1 MLHLLN
7 RLLNDLA
14 ENAVPKNTLKKRSI
28 TLNNFLHRIDC
39 KTTIIELATQQGCS
53 LKRIRRSKNWSLTGN
68 QSQLVAVSEQLQQ
81 GKTLWISDAIH
92 KALPKPTFDLTAIVQ
107 SNPDMTINRLI
118 AETGCTLIEARAALD
133 KAEDLV

>member
-7 RLLNDLA
+7 NLA
-14 ENAVPKNTLKKRSI
+14 ENTVPKNASKILSI
-28 TLNNFLHRIDC
+28 QLNNFLHRIDC
-39 KTTIIELATQQGCS
+39 KTTIIELAAQQGCS

-68 QSQLVAVSEQLQQ
+68 QTQLVAVSEQLRQS
-81 GKTLWISDAIH
+81 KTVWIAEAIN

-107 SNPDMTINRLI
+107 ANPDMTINRLI